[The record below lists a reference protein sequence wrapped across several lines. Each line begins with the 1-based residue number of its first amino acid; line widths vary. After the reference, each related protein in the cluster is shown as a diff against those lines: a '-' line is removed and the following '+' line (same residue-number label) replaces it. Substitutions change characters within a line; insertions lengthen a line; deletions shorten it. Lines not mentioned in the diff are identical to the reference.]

1 MNLRILLPVISLVF
15 TSLSWA
21 AEPSATVQVAA
32 RSLPPSPIL
41 SDEAKAALARPT
53 EGPGAAAMPQTA
65 DMAETRRVMN
75 DRLQPNVA
83 RMREVYP
90 VDVEEST
97 IDGISVAI
105 VTPKGGVPARNRN
118 RVLLN
123 APGGGFVTGI
133 RANGLLISIPVAS
146 LGGFKV
152 VTMLYRQAPEYRFP
166 AATEDMT
173 RVYKALLK
181 IYKAKNIGLFGC
193 SAGGALVAETVASL
207 IRNNDPTPGVI
218 GIYCAGVGG
227 RFDGDSASYSALLSG
242 ALPGTAPGATTM
254 KYFEGMDINRA
265 DITPANDLSVLA
277 RFPPTI
283 FLSGTRDFAMSQAA
297 YGHRRLL
304 EAGVQSDLLIFDGLG
319 HGWMT
324 NPNLPETREAQ
335 TVTTRFYDRF
345 LGH

>member
-1 MNLRILLPVISLVF
+1 MIKRNVLPLVSLVL
-15 TSLSWA
+15 TSLAWA
-21 AEPSATVQVAA
+21 AESPPPAQSAAVPMPPSA
-32 RSLPPSPIL
+32 IL

-53 EGPGAAAMPQTA
+53 EGPGATPLPRTA
-65 DMAETRRVMN
+65 DMAETRRLMN
-75 DRLQPNVA
+75 NQLQPNVA

-152 VTMLYRQAPEYRFP
+152 VTMLYRQAPEHRFP

-181 IYKAKNIGLFGC
+181 TYKPKNVGLFGC
-193 SAGGALVAETVASL
+193 SAGGALVAETVGSL

-218 GIYCAGVGG
+218 GIYCAGLGG
-227 RFDGDSASYSALLSG
+227 RFDGDSASYSAILSG
-242 ALPGTAPGATTM
+242 VRGAAAPGTTTM
-254 KYFEGMDINRA
+254 SYFEGMDVNRA
-265 DITPANDLSVLA
+265 DITPANDLAILA
-277 RFPPTI
+277 KFPPTI
-283 FLSGTRDFAMSQAA
+283 FLTGTRDFAMSQAA

-335 TVTTRFYDRF
+335 TITTKFYDRY
-345 LGH
+345 LGR